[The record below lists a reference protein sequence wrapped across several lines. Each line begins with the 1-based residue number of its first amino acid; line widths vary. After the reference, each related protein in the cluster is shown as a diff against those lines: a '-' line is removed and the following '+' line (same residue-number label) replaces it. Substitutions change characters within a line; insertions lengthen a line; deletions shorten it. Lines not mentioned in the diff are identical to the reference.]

1 MTVMLFSQQMYI
13 SVNFV
18 YTITFCPYLLPFIIK
33 FWTRKFWRICFSTLV
48 YHGSIL
54 CQHTFN
60 LFIVRSLT
68 FNWYWQDQAKLIR
81 YIRTYTYICTC
92 VFALCF
98 VFYQFRGS
106 NHTNHIW
113 TISTRS
119 LLRTV
124 LRRGKVWHNG
134 LNRFQSHL

>member
-18 YTITFCPYLLPFIIK
+18 YTNAFCPYLLPFRIK
-33 FWTRKFWRICFSTLV
+33 LWTRKFWRICFSTLL
-48 YHGSIL
+48 YHMVI
-54 CQHTFN
+54 C
-60 LFIVRSLT
+60 FIVCSLT

-81 YIRTYTYICTC
+81 YVCTYTYTCTC
-92 VFALCF
+92 AFALCF
-98 VFYQFRGS
+98 VFYQFRGY

-119 LLRTV
+119 LFRTV